1 MYNCNILLNFAP
13 KIRIMEDPFYI
24 TGIIPEAYFC
34 DREKETSWMVRT
46 LENKAHILLTSPRR
60 MGKTQLIRHV
70 FEQPSIKDNYYTFY
84 TDIYPTTSLNELV
97 LFLSKE
103 IYSVLVP
110 KGKAVLD
117 KFLAGLH
124 SLAGSFGYD
133 PVSNTP
139 TFNIKLGDI
148 HSPELTLEEIFRYL
162 EQADRP
168 CIFAIDEFQQIAN
181 YPEKNV
187 EATLRTHIQKMNNCL
202 FIYAGSNRHILENM
216 FNSAAKPFYNSAE
229 QIYLEC
235 ISKDVYTA
243 FAEEQFANA
252 SRKISPEAASLAYDL
267 FEGHTYYVHN
277 VLHNAFAYIEPDK
290 TIDETD
296 IDNILNDI
304 LEEKGHTFDSVM
316 NQLNYQQKETLVSIA
331 KEGKASGVTSVA
343 YVKKHALKSLSSVQ
357 YAISALLDKQL
368 LTYQS
373 VERTKVYSISDKFL
387 EMWICRTY

>member
-1 MYNCNILLNFAP
+1 
-13 KIRIMEDPFYI
+13 MENPFYI
-24 TGIIPEAYFC
+24 TGIIPEPYFC
-34 DREKETSWMVRT
+34 DREKETLWMVRT

-70 FEQPSIKDNYYTFY
+70 FEQPSIKDNCYTFY
-84 TDIYPTTSLNELV
+84 TDIYPTTSLHELV

-110 KGKAVLD
+110 KGKTVLD

-124 SLAGSFGYD
+124 SLAGCFGYD

-148 HSPELTLEEIFRYL
+148 HSPELTLEEIFQYL
-162 EQADRP
+162 EQADKP
-168 CIFAIDEFQQIAN
+168 CIFAIDELQQIAN

-187 EATLRTHIQKMNNCL
+187 EALLRSYIQKMNNCL

-243 FAEEQFANA
+243 FIAEQFNRA
-252 SRKISPEAASLAYDL
+252 SRNITPGAASLAYDL

-277 VLHNAFAYIEPDK
+277 VLHNAFAYIDSDK
-290 TIDETD
+290 TVDEAD
-296 IDNILNDI
+296 ISKILSDI
-304 LEEKGHTFDSVM
+304 LEEKGRSFASLM
-316 NQLNYQQKETLVSIA
+316 NQLNYQQKEVLIAIA
-331 KEGKASGVTSVA
+331 KEGRASGVTSVA
-343 YVKKHALKSLSSVQ
+343 FVKKHALKSPSSVQ
-357 YAISALLDKQL
+357 YAISALLEKQL
-368 LTYQS
+368 LTY
-373 VERTKVYSISDKFL
+373 ENEGRTKLYSVSDRFL
-387 EMWICRTY
+387 EMWICRSY

>member
-1 MYNCNILLNFAP
+1 MDN
-13 KIRIMEDPFYI
+13 PFYI
-24 TGIIPEAYFC
+24 TGIIPEPFFC
-34 DREKETSWMVRT
+34 DREKETAWMVRT
-46 LENKAHILLTSPRR
+46 LENKAHVLLTSPRR
-60 MGKTQLIRHV
+60 MGKTQLIRHL
-70 FEQPSIKDNYYTFY
+70 FEQPSIKDSYYTFY
-84 TDIYPTTSLNELV
+84 TDIYPTTSLHELV

-110 KGKAVLD
+110 KGKTVLN

-133 PVSNTP
+133 PIANTP

-162 EQADRP
+162 EQADKP

-181 YPEKNV
+181 YPETNV

-202 FIYAGSNRHILENM
+202 FIYAGSNRHIIESM

-229 QIYLEC
+229 QIYLDC

-243 FAEEQFANA
+243 FVEEQFTKAG
-252 SRKISPEAASLAYDL
+252 RRITPEAASFAYDL

-277 VLHNAFAYIEPDK
+277 VLHNAFAYIDPDK
-290 TIDETD
+290 TIEETD
-296 IDNILNDI
+296 INNTLSDI
-304 LEEKGHTFDSVM
+304 LEEKGRTFASVM
-316 NQLNYQQKETLVSIA
+316 NQLNYQQKETLIAIA
-331 KEGKASGVTSVA
+331 KEGKASGVTSA
-343 YVKKHALKSLSSVQ
+343 AFVKKHALKSPSSVQ
-357 YAISALLDKQL
+357 FAISALLEKQL
-368 LTYQS
+368 LTYQNQG
-373 VERTKVYSISDKFL
+373 RTKLYSIADRFL

>member
-1 MYNCNILLNFAP
+1 
-13 KIRIMEDPFYI
+13 MENPFYI
-24 TGIIPEAYFC
+24 TGIIPEPYFC
-34 DREKETSWMVRT
+34 DREKETQWLLRT

-60 MGKTQLIRHV
+60 MGKTQLIRHL

-84 TDIYPTTSLNELV
+84 TDIYPTTSLHELV
-97 LFLSKE
+97 LFLSME

-110 KGKAVLD
+110 KGKSVLN
-117 KFLAGLH
+117 KFLAGLK

-133 PVSNTP
+133 PVANTP

-148 HSPELTLEEIFRYL
+148 HYPELTLEEIFQYL
-162 EQADRP
+162 EHADMP

-229 QIYLEC
+229 QMYLEC
-235 ISKDVYTA
+235 IPKDVYLG
-243 FAEEQFANA
+243 FVEEQFRKAE
-252 SRKISPEAASLAYDL
+252 RKITPEAASLAYDL

-277 VLHNAFAYIEPDK
+277 LLHNAFAYIDSYK
-290 TIDETD
+290 AIDEAD
-296 IDNILNDI
+296 INNTLSDI
-304 LEEKGHTFDSVM
+304 LEEKGRTFASVM
-316 NQLNYQQKETLVSIA
+316 NQLNYQQKETLIAIA
-331 KEGKASGVTSVA
+331 KEGKANSVTSVA
-343 YVKKHALKSLSSVQ
+343 FVKKHALKSPSSVQ
-357 YAISALLDKQL
+357 YAISTLLEKQL
-368 LTYQS
+368 LTYQNQG
-373 VERTKVYSISDKFL
+373 RTKVFGLSDRFM

>member
-1 MYNCNILLNFAP
+1 
-13 KIRIMEDPFYI
+13 MENPFHI
-24 TGIIPEAYFC
+24 TGIIPEPYFC
-34 DREKETSWMVRT
+34 DREKETAWMVRT

-60 MGKTQLIRHV
+60 MGKTQLIRHL
-70 FEQPSIKDNYYTFY
+70 FEQPSIKDSHYTFY
-84 TDIYPTTSLNELV
+84 TDIYPTTSLHELV

-110 KGKAVLD
+110 KGKTVLD

-139 TFNIKLGDI
+139 TFNVKLGDI

-162 EQADRP
+162 EQAEKP

-187 EATLRTHIQKMNNCL
+187 EALLRTHIQKMNNCL

-229 QIYLEC
+229 QIYLDC
-235 ISKDVYTA
+235 IAKRVYTG
-243 FAEEQFANA
+243 FAEEQFMKAGRRIA
-252 SRKISPEAASLAYDL
+252 PEAASMAYDL

-277 VLHNAFAYIEPDK
+277 VLHNAFAYVDSDK
-290 TIDETD
+290 TIDEAD
-296 IDNILNDI
+296 INATLSDI
-304 LEEKGHTFDSVM
+304 LEEKGRTFASVM
-316 NQLNYQQKETLVSIA
+316 NQLNYQQKEALIAIA

-343 YVKKHALKSLSSVQ
+343 FVKKHALKSPSSVQ
-357 YAISALLDKQL
+357 YAISNLLEKQL
-368 LTYQS
+368 LTYQNDG
-373 VERTKVYSISDKFL
+373 RTKIFSLSDRFM
-387 EMWICRTY
+387 EMWISRTY

>member
-1 MYNCNILLNFAP
+1 M
-13 KIRIMEDPFYI
+13 MENPFYI
-24 TGIIPEAYFC
+24 TGIIPEPYFC

-70 FEQPSIKDNYYTFY
+70 FEQPSVKNNCYTFY
-84 TDIYPTTSLNELV
+84 TDIYPTTSLHELV

-110 KGKAVLD
+110 KGKTVLN

-162 EQADRP
+162 EQADKP

-187 EATLRTHIQKMNNCL
+187 EAMLRTHIQQMNNCL

-229 QIYLEC
+229 QIYLDS
-235 ISKDVYTA
+235 IPKDVYTA
-243 FAEEQFANA
+243 FADEQFTKAGRTIA
-252 SRKISPEAASLAYDL
+252 PDALSLAYDL

-277 VLHNAFAYIEPDK
+277 VLHNAFAYIDSEK
-290 TIDETD
+290 TIDEADVNKT
-296 IDNILNDI
+296 LSDI
-304 LEEKGHTFDSVM
+304 LEEKGRSFASVM
-316 NQLNYQQKETLVSIA
+316 NQLNFQQKETLVAIA

-343 YVKKHALKSLSSVQ
+343 YVKKHALKSPSSVQ

-368 LTYQS
+368 LTYQNDG
-373 VERTKVYSISDKFL
+373 RTKLYSVSDRFF
-387 EMWICRTY
+387 EMWICKSY